1 MNIII
6 VGFGSAGKFYYDLLK
21 KNERYNIFILESHKI
36 KNIKARIFR
45 DLKDLNKENIDFEYA
60 IISTPS
66 HLHYKYSEFF
76 LKKKVNVLIEK
87 PMVLKLIHAK
97 KLIFLS
103 KKNKVKCW
111 VAFQNRHNKAISK
124 LKSDIH
130 NNKIGKISL
139 IDCVLLWKRDYHYYN
154 TSWRGKYRSD
164 GGVLANQAIHLLD
177 ALIYIF
183 GKIKNFNVIAS
194 FNKKKLQAED
204 LIIINFLHE
213 NKSLSSFKATTR
225 AYQDY
230 QSALDVIGD
239 KGRII
244 VKGISLN
251 TFNYFKGGKI
261 FENTKYSENFMLGLG
276 PKSGMGNG
284 HSKLLKEFLNDKIK
298 KSSKDLEIEKNY
310 YLLKV
315 IHSIYSA
322 IFKKNLNKIKNSQ
335 SIWGK

>member
-1 MNIII
+1 M
-6 VGFGSAGKFYYDLLK
+6 
-21 KNERYNIFILESHKI
+21 
-36 KNIKARIFR
+36 
-45 DLKDLNKENIDFEYA
+45 
-60 IISTPS
+60 
-66 HLHYKYSEFF
+66 
-76 LKKKVNVLIEK
+76 
-87 PMVLKLIHAK
+87 
-97 KLIFLS
+97 
-103 KKNKVKCW
+103 
-111 VAFQNRHNKAISK
+111 
-124 LKSDIH
+124 
-130 NNKIGKISL
+130 
-139 IDCVLLWKRDYHYYN
+139 
-154 TSWRGKYRSD
+154 
-164 GGVLANQAIHLLD
+164 
-177 ALIYIF
+177 
-183 GKIKNFNVIAS
+183 
-194 FNKKKLQAED
+194 
-204 LIIINFLHE
+204 
-213 NKSLSSFKATTR
+213 
-225 AYQDY
+225 
-230 QSALDVIGD
+230 DVIGD